1 MKRFTFA
8 RLSGSL
14 VTLAVLSGLLP
25 AAVHAQPANFLIKAS
40 GPAVYYHADDG
51 KRYVFPSEAI
61 YKSWYPD
68 YTQVALINDQQLA
81 AIPLGGN
88 VTYKPGSTLVK
99 ITTDPRVYAVSRY
112 GLLHWVTSEAI
123 ATQLYGAQW
132 NKHVV
137 DVPDS
142 FFVNYIVSY
151 PIETAIQYN
160 QAQELAVANPGENIK
175 PASYIPPP
183 QPPANP
189 DAAVNPGTLSV
200 NLSSSSAVLNQ
211 TVTVYAS
218 VQNSSLPITKVEI
231 YKTSQTMPLTTCVG
245 VNNCS
250 YTFFIST
257 APLTETFTAIAYD
270 SKGTKLAI
278 ADASRPVLTVNAAS
292 DQVQITATPQDTTVG
307 TSVSFRS
314 IATKQN
320 QVASHKIYALIPGEP
335 VPVLW
340 KECGATLECA
350 GSTPFYRTTNLYSQI
365 SVNGQMYVSPT
376 ITVTV
381 VGGTPPKPSL
391 AVIGHPAANQTEIFV
406 TAPYGDTI
414 KETLIKDGTSLN
426 DKTLALCFE
435 STCSIVLQVNV
446 PGSVTAFTNVGG
458 KYEASNTIT
467 VTP

>member
-1 MKRFTFA
+1 M
-8 RLSGSL
+8 
-14 VTLAVLSGLLP
+14 LAVLSGLLP

-40 GPAVYYHADDG
+40 GPAVYYNADNG

-88 VTYKPGSTLVK
+88 VTYRPGSKLVK

-112 GLLHWVTSEAI
+112 GLLHWITSEAV
-123 ATQLYGAQW
+123 AMQLYGAQW

-151 PIETAIQYN
+151 PIDTAVQYN
-160 QAQELAVANPGENIK
+160 QSQELAVANPGENIK
-175 PASYIPPP
+175 PESYVPPP
-183 QPPANP
+183 QPPASSDVQANP
-189 DAAVNPGTLSV
+189 AVLSMS
-200 NLSSSSAVLNQ
+200 LSSSNVVLNQ
-211 TVTVYAS
+211 TAVVYVS
-218 VQNSSLPITKVEI
+218 VQNSNLPISRIEI
-231 YKTSQTMPLTTCVG
+231 YKASQASALSTCTMTD
-245 VNNCS
+245 NCS
-250 YTFFIST
+250 YSLYIST
-257 APLTETFTAIAYD
+257 APLSETFYAVAYD
-270 SKGTKLAI
+270 SKGAKITLPEAQ
-278 ADASRPVLTVNAAS
+278 RPVLTVSSAS

-320 QVASHKIYALIPGEP
+320 QVSNHKIYALIPGQP

-340 KECGATLECA
+340 KDCGATMECA

-365 SVNGQMYVSPT
+365 TLGGQMLVSPT
-376 ITVTV
+376 ITVSAL
-381 VGGTPPKPSL
+381 GGSAPKPSL
-391 AVIGHPAANQTEIFV
+391 AIIGRPAANQVEISV
-406 TAPYGDTI
+406 TAPSGDTI
-414 KETLIKDGTSLN
+414 KETIIKDGLSLS

-435 STCSIVLQVNV
+435 STCSITLQVNV

-458 KYEASNTIT
+458 KYEASNTLT